1 MSDDGKDRV
10 RGFFTAHARN
20 YATDPG
26 QRAGADLVRLLDR
39 LQILPTDRA
48 LDVGTAAGNTAAA
61 LAPRVASVTGL
72 DLTPCMRG
80 EFEAVM
86 RAAGAGNVR
95 FETGD
100 VDSLPF
106 PDGSFD
112 LVTCRRAMHH
122 FPFPPLAMAEMVRV
136 LRPGGRAGFADM
148 AAPANPDGAALFNAV
163 EQARDASHAR
173 ALSPGQWRALVE
185 RAGLEVATLDELPDR
200 IPWERWLS
208 PVKAGGPEDLLAR
221 ERLAAA
227 PDAVRAEVVDR
238 DEGELVVLKVRVVI
252 TARKPG

>member
-1 MSDDGKDRV
+1 VSDGGKDRV

-20 YATDPG
+20 YAVDPG
-26 QRAGADLVRLLDR
+26 QRAGPDLVRLLER
-39 LQILPTDRA
+39 LEILPTDRA

-61 LAPRVASVTGL
+61 LAPRVASVVGL
-72 DLTPCMRG
+72 DLTPRMRG

-86 RAAGAGNVR
+86 RSARVENVG
-95 FETGD
+95 FEVGD
-100 VDSLPF
+100 ADALPF

-122 FPFPPLAMAEMVRV
+122 FPSPSRAMAEMVRV

-148 AAPANPDGAALFNAV
+148 AAPANPGGAALFNAL

-173 ALSPGQWRALVE
+173 ALSPGEWRRLVE
-185 RAGLEVATLDELPDR
+185 GAGLEVATLDELPDR

-208 PVKAGGPEDLLAR
+208 PVKAGGPEDALAR
-221 ERLAAA
+221 ERVAAA
-227 PDAVRAEVVDR
+227 SDAARAEVVER
-238 DEGELVVLKVRVVI
+238 DGGDLVIRKVRVVV